1 MTNRIGENPM
11 ERNIQKP
18 ARADGKEFDR
28 AKGVKRVG
36 IFTCFLIIV
45 GLLAFVFGLTE
56 ALVSSAQLKSDTYK
70 NAVKLYREY
79 NDLHN
84 EYLMIDL
91 NIAQRHAETESEDKK
106 IKDYWR
112 ERRKQNEAEWNK
124 QWEGFSSLVA
134 YYSQSAESYE
144 MLTERTDEYRR
155 LDGKYSSL
163 VTRIENQT
171 EERNFVGT
179 VFMGIGGALLAI
191 GFIKLLRDL
200 QLLGRFSRLTKY
212 RTFVI
217 RQ

>member
-1 MTNRIGENPM
+1 M

-36 IFTCFLIIV
+36 IFTRFLIIV
-45 GLLAFVFGLTE
+45 GLLAFVFGITE

-163 VTRIENQT
+163 VTRIENQA
-171 EERNFVGT
+171 EERSFVGT

-217 RQ
+217 GQ